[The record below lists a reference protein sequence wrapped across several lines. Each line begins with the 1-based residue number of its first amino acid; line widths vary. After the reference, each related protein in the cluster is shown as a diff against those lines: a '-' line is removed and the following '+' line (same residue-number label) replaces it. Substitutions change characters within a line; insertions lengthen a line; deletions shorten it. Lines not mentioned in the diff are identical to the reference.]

1 MKIRSM
7 RELAAF
13 NEMLNRCC
21 GQVWIESPDGEKLD
35 LTEQSTRTRGL
46 SALLGE
52 RAEEYGIYARRRED
66 EMLLLDYFCTWV
78 RKTA

>member
-21 GQVWIESPDGEKLD
+21 GQVWLEAPNGERIDLKEESA
-35 LTEQSTRTRGL
+35 RTRGL

-52 RAEEYGIYARRRED
+52 RAEEYEIYARRRED
-66 EMLLLDYFCTWV
+66 EVLLLDYICTWV

>member
-13 NEMLNRCC
+13 NEMLDRCR
-21 GQVWIESPDGEKLD
+21 GQVWIESPKGERID
-35 LTEQSTRTRGL
+35 LTEQSTRTKGL

-52 RAEEYGIYARRRED
+52 RAEEYEIYARSRED

>member
-13 NEMLNRCC
+13 NEVLNHCC
-21 GQVWIESPDGEKLD
+21 GQVWIESPNGEKMD
-35 LTEQSTRTRGL
+35 LTEESTRTRGL

>member
-13 NEMLNRCC
+13 NEMLSRCR
-21 GQVWIESPDGEKLD
+21 GQVWIESPNGERLD
-35 LTEQSTRTRGL
+35 LTVESTRIRGL

-52 RAEEYGIYARRRED
+52 RADEYEIYARSRED
-66 EMLLLDYFCTWV
+66 EMLLLDYFCTWA

>member
-7 RELAAF
+7 KELAAF

-21 GQVWIESPDGEKLD
+21 GQVWIESPSGEKTD
-35 LTEQSTRTRGL
+35 LTEESTRTRGL
-46 SALLGE
+46 CALLGE
-52 RAEEYGIYARRRED
+52 RAEEYEIYARSRED

>member
-21 GQVWIESPDGEKLD
+21 GQVWIESPKGEKTD
-35 LTEQSTRTRGL
+35 LTEESTRPRGL

-52 RAEEYGIYARRRED
+52 SAEEYGIYARRRED